1 MKGFKLCLEATVR
14 SRLVAGIAQMGHAEF
29 QTISKA
35 VDKAISHIVS
45 NGMDDIF
52 KRPMFSE
59 SYELEIIRANR
70 DDFEQ
75 FVKSETISFL
85 KTADLTKKRI
95 GQIFGCMVPKDLY
108 SYRNVHWIDPID
120 LVKYLSLSMILFE
133 NIEQARPA
141 ADTKIVHS
149 HRRSEDGDHVFSRD
163 YGYKSFREV
172 SGEISRDMVG
182 KWKIVTDISAFF
194 DRIGN
199 HQLENHLRES
209 GCNGKFVTLM
219 REVLLQWAG
228 DRRSHGIP
236 VGCDASRIISE
247 AALVSVDRELMN
259 RGIRYL
265 RYVDDFRIFAETR
278 AEAYEHLRILSELL
292 MAEGLYLNHKKTFIA
307 QIVPTEIYNEI
318 NELGFSDE
326 HEVIDESARILKS
339 ERVRVS
345 GRSTLSRRYIEPGK
359 EAVAKLKKIPKHQ
372 IQSDYMD
379 AADNHRQELVK
390 LVVKY
395 FLYVDQDI
403 SLIEMVISRQITS
416 IIYLVDALTK
426 EYERISPEMREQLK
440 ELIFTGMGGLGC
452 GYPFQ
457 ISLIRLF
464 SSPGFVDARTINFI
478 VDNAKITDNTLFLRE
493 AIFVG
498 YEQLDKIRMRKL
510 ALEVFPMVHPHTK
523 RAIYFAICRYS
534 KMTKDEKRPII
545 KNMLQVSD
553 DWFIHMDRMRGQ

>member
-1 MKGFKLCLEATVR
+1 
-14 SRLVAGIAQMGHAEF
+14 
-29 QTISKA
+29 
-35 VDKAISHIVS
+35 
-45 NGMDDIF
+45 
-52 KRPMFSE
+52 MFSE

-75 FVKSETISFL
+75 FVKSEAISFL

-108 SYRNVHWIDPID
+108 SYRKVHWIDPID
-120 LVKYLSLSMILFE
+120 LVKYLALSIILFE
-133 NIEQARPA
+133 KIEQARPV
-141 ADTKIVHS
+141 ADAKIVHS
-149 HRRSEDGDHVFSRD
+149 HRRSEDGEHVFCRE

-172 SGEISRDMVG
+172 SGEISREMVG

-209 GCNGKFVTLM
+209 GCDVKFVTLM

-247 AALVSVDRELMN
+247 AALVAVDRELMN
-259 RGIRYL
+259 RRIQYV
-265 RYVDDFRIFAETR
+265 RYVDDFRIFADTR

-292 MAEGLYLNHKKTFIA
+292 MTEGLYLNHKKTFIA
-307 QIVPTEIYNEI
+307 QIVSTDTYNEL
-318 NELGFSDE
+318 NEPSFSEE
-326 HEVIDESARILKS
+326 HEVIDENARIIRS
-339 ERVRVS
+339 ERVRIS

-359 EAVAKLKKIPKHQ
+359 EAIAKLKKMAKSQ
-372 IQSDYMD
+372 IQSDYME
-379 AADNHRQELVK
+379 AADNRRQELVK

-416 IIYLVDALTK
+416 IIYLVDALIK
-426 EYERISPEMREQLK
+426 EHERIPPDMRDQLK
-440 ELIFTGMGGLGC
+440 EILFISMGGLSC

-478 VDNAKITDNTLFLRE
+478 VDSAKITDNTLFLRE

-498 YEQLDKIRMRKL
+498 YEQLDKVRMRKL
-510 ALEVFPMVHPHTK
+510 ALEVFPMVHPPTK
-523 RAIYFAICRYS
+523 RAIYSALCRYT
-534 KMTKDEKRPII
+534 KMSRDEKRPII

-553 DWFIHMDRMRGQ
+553 DWFIHRDKMRDQ